1 MLVFGVV
8 GYRFKK
14 LDYPLA
20 PMVLVLVIGEQAE
33 NAFRQS
39 VLISQGDLRVF
50 FSNGRVGSITGLALF
65 AWFWPLIAKTLGVL
79 RARLRAAEA

>member
-1 MLVFGVV
+1 M
-8 GYRFKK
+8 
-14 LDYPLA
+14 
-20 PMVLVLVIGEQAE
+20 
-33 NAFRQS
+33 
-39 VLISQGDLRVF
+39 LISQGDLRVF